1 MPKYQF
7 VCKVCG
13 KEAEVEAET
22 GSAAEVPICCE
33 IEMVRVWNTS
43 YQLRGSGWSWRP
55 NDEIPTRDL
64 PVIPDEKRRR
74 M

>member
-7 VCKVCG
+7 RCKVCG
-13 KEAEVEAET
+13 KEAEVEAEM
-22 GSAAEVPICCE
+22 GSIAVVPMCCE
-33 IEMVRVWNTS
+33 VEMKRVWNTS

-55 NDEIPTRDL
+55 NDEIPTQDL
-64 PVIPDEKRRR
+64 PDIPDEKRRK